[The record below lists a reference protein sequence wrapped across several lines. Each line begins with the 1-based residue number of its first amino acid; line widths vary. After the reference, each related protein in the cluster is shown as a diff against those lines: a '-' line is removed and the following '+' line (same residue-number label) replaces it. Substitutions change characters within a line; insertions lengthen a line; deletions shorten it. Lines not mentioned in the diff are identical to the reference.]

1 MAERAHVTSVEAIA
15 AFRSRLII
23 YLNQART
30 ALEEVSNE
38 VLRTRQW
45 LQNDQRRYWEDQIRH
60 RQKKF
65 ERAQSELS
73 SARMSK
79 LQEASVPQ
87 QMEVRKT
94 REALQNAQ
102 TKLGVLKR
110 WDRDLEDRT
119 EPLLRQANQLQ
130 HSLTTDLPR
139 AIVYLTQVIKTL
151 DAYTGV
157 AVPGSM
163 LESPTPAGEST
174 VAPAPDTEKT
184 SDTAGDHS

>member
-45 LQNDQRRYWEDQIRH
+45 LQNDQRRYWEDQLRL

-94 REALQNAQ
+94 REALQNAE

-163 LESPTPAGEST
+163 PESTTPAGESA
-174 VAPAPDTEKT
+174 VAPAPDPEKT
-184 SDTAGDHS
+184 SDAEGDHS